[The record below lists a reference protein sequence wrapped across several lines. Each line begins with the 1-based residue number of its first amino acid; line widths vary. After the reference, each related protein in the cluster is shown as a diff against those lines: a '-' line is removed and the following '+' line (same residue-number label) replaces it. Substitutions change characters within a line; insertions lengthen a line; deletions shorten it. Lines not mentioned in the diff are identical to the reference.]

1 MENFTT
7 LSENLDPTEVS
18 KILTDYFSQTTQCIL
33 ENKGTIIKYVGD
45 AVFAAWGA
53 PLEEPAHAL
62 RAAETACRLRSLTEL
77 EVRGIKLRTRVGIHS
92 GQVLAGNLGSAYR
105 FDYTMTG
112 DAVNLASRLESLNK
126 YLRTQVL
133 LSDAVRVQLGDRF
146 ITRRMGEF
154 RVAGR
159 SRSVVI
165 HELYCAREDGNGDGS
180 WIKVF
185 EEGVEQFR
193 QRNFSEASETMERTL
208 QMRAGR
214 DGPAEFYLRQIARLK
229 TSDADGWDGVVELS
243 EK

>member
-1 MENFTT
+1 
-7 LSENLDPTEVS
+7 
-18 KILTDYFSQTTQCIL
+18 
-33 ENKGTIIKYVGD
+33 
-45 AVFAAWGA
+45 
-53 PLEEPAHAL
+53 
-62 RAAETACRLRSLTEL
+62 
-77 EVRGIKLRTRVGIHS
+77 
-92 GQVLAGNLGSAYR
+92 
-105 FDYTMTG
+105 MTG
-112 DAVNLASRLESLNK
+112 DTVNLASRLESLNK

-159 SRSVVI
+159 SRSVI
-165 HELYCAREDGNGDGS
+165 LHELYCAREDGNGDWS

-193 QRNFSEASETMERTL
+193 QRNFSEASETMECAL
-208 QMRAGR
+208 QMRAGK

>member
-1 MENFTT
+1 M
-7 LSENLDPTEVS
+7 
-18 KILTDYFSQTTQCIL
+18 
-33 ENKGTIIKYVGD
+33 
-45 AVFAAWGA
+45 
-53 PLEEPAHAL
+53 
-62 RAAETACRLRSLTEL
+62 
-77 EVRGIKLRTRVGIHS
+77 
-92 GQVLAGNLGSAYR
+92 
-105 FDYTMTG
+105 
-112 DAVNLASRLESLNK
+112 
-126 YLRTQVL
+126 
-133 LSDAVRVQLGDRF
+133 QLGDRF

-165 HELYCAREDGNGDGS
+165 HELYCAREDGNGDWS